1 MNEERK
7 KEYELLEK
15 ELKNVNKM
23 IDETDNILKKINRN
37 IFILSSDIIGNDKYH
52 SYIGI
57 KSNDDTSPNIKIIN
71 EEDLENKDLN
81 MNNLE
86 ELIKKN
92 MNLKVHLNVV
102 ENNNN
107 NHFNDYSDKMLYKD
121 NPDNKTQLYSNI
133 IKDNPFPP
141 IELCLMSPQD
151 RIIDYNNDNDLKNI

>member
-7 KEYELLEK
+7 KKYELLEK

-23 IDETDNILKKINRN
+23 IAETDNILKKINSH
-37 IFILSSDIIGNDKYH
+37 IFILYSDIIGNDKNH

-92 MNLKVHLNVV
+92 LNLKIHLIVD
-102 ENNNN
+102 NNNN
-107 NHFNDYSDKMLYKD
+107 DHFNDYSDKMLYSD

-151 RIIDYNNDNDLKNI
+151 RIIDYNNTLKKI